1 MLPYFKEVLSSYT
14 ETLQLLWEVDEAG
27 SNCTVVRA
35 DNCDFCMAS
44 SDPFFKI
51 NDFTVGNPSSK
62 GISTKERQNRN
73 LEETV
78 LPSPNVI
85 FAKPQ
90 IKFVCISDTHMRLYP
105 KDVLNIPLG
114 DVLLHAGDFSMKGNL
129 PEIEYFNQLL
139 GVEHPRDLLTNCIYL
154 QEESLDRGQPLAEK
168 WDKIPDNVDILMTHC
183 PPYGYGETKKGGVHF
198 INASMCTR
206 GYRPINPAIVFELD
220 NPLYQPDH
228 SIVMTANNVGYSAV
242 SVGFFKLSGSAAWV
256 GFNMSGSV
264 AWCCD
269 ESKSM
274 KPTGDCVECCDESK
288 SMKPTGDCVERC
300 DESKSIKL
308 TGDCVGPCD
317 ETVSLETSGDCV
329 EWCDQCVSPE
339 TSGYCVERCEGELA
353 SDWKKSRYFVSPHG
367 TGSQEE
373 ESKKEAT
380 LGRPRKRTRLGEG

>member
-139 GVEHPRDLLTNCIYL
+139 GQFPHPVKVVIAGNHESCLDSTRRRIKKPVSMQHMLKTFGVEHPRDLLTNCIYL
-154 QEESLDRGQPLAEK
+154 QEESVIVSGIKIYGAPWSPLYCSTAFQLDRGQPLAEK

-183 PPYGYGETKKGGVHF
+183 PPYGICDTYGEHPDQHAGCEELLNVLQTRISPKVHVFGHIHEGYGETKKGGVHF

-228 SIVMTANNVGYSAV
+228 SSNESE
-242 SVGFFKLSGSAAWV
+242 GS
-256 GFNMSGSV
+256 N
-264 AWCCD
+264 
-269 ESKSM
+269 
-274 KPTGDCVECCDESK
+274 
-288 SMKPTGDCVERC
+288 
-300 DESKSIKL
+300 
-308 TGDCVGPCD
+308 
-317 ETVSLETSGDCV
+317 
-329 EWCDQCVSPE
+329 
-339 TSGYCVERCEGELA
+339 
-353 SDWKKSRYFVSPHG
+353 
-367 TGSQEE
+367 
-373 ESKKEAT
+373 
-380 LGRPRKRTRLGEG
+380 